1 MGSRFPALRRKH
13 GWCEACI
20 DAGVAPS
27 RIGFVE
33 AHGTGTAVG
42 DPIEAHALAA
52 ALCEDR
58 ATEAPLLIGSV
69 KTNLG
74 HLETPAGV
82 ARLVKPLLALK
93 HVQIP
98 PSC

>member
-1 MGSRFPALRRKH
+1 MALMRYARR
-13 GWCEACI
+13 GAPRESLREACA

-27 RIGFVE
+27 QIGFVE

-58 ATEAPLLIGSV
+58 SEEAPLLIGSV

-74 HLETPAGV
+74 HLETAAGV
-82 ARLVKPLLALK
+82 AGRSVRI
-93 HVQIP
+93 VDI
-98 PSC
+98 